1 MAGNW
6 KMNKTPSEAVV
17 LAEAV
22 KNMKNGAN
30 TRKMVAPSF
39 VCIPAVAD
47 VLKGSDVTL
56 AAQNMASV
64 ESGAHTGE
72 TSVLM
77 LKELGVTAVILGH
90 SERRHVYGEND
101 GLINEKVKLALSHGL
116 EVVLCIGETLEEREA
131 GQVNDVCFGQ
141 IEGGLARC
149 ERRSDAE
156 CCHCL

>member
-1 MAGNW
+1 MSRPYLMAGNW

-22 KNMKNGAN
+22 KNMKKGAN

-77 LKELGVTAVILGH
+77 LKELGVTA
-90 SERRHVYGEND
+90 
-101 GLINEKVKLALSHGL
+101 
-116 EVVLCIGETLEEREA
+116 
-131 GQVNDVCFGQ
+131 
-141 IEGGLARC
+141 
-149 ERRSDAE
+149 
-156 CCHCL
+156 

>member
-1 MAGNW
+1 
-6 KMNKTPSEAVV
+6 
-17 LAEAV
+17 
-22 KNMKNGAN
+22 
-30 TRKMVAPSF
+30 MVAPSF

-116 EVVLCIGETLEEREA
+116 EVVLCIGETWKNA
-131 GQVNDVCFGQ
+131 KPVKSTMSASTD
-141 IEGGLARC
+141 
-149 ERRSDAE
+149 
-156 CCHCL
+156 